1 MLITDYLF
9 ENVKPIW
16 DAYLEHDFIMDM
28 EMEIYA
34 RINLKII

>member
-1 MLITDYLF
+1 MGEKEMLITDYLF

-28 EMEIYA
+28 KSMQG
-34 RINLKII
+34 